1 MLEAR
6 AQASTTLHGMLQ
18 RLGRYCAGAHEPSSG
33 AGASIR
39 EGLWNVGQLVTEYAS
54 RFPGDRHAGTASWG
68 ENWRKGGVG
77 VEAAEEGD
85 ADAVYARCYVLCL
98 QHALAQLR
106 EESSR
111 HDADAG
117 CVDRITKDATWHRS
131 LIRTAAA
138 ALQQATERVWACRV
152 ELAAT
157 AGDGGVGNVEDVGL
171 GGYGGYGAGN
181 ASMIETELAA
191 SGMPLSISDA
201 QERAFAIAAARVQ
214 AHLDL
219 LKTLVTDSLDI
230 DAGKLG
236 GERQE
241 QDTTA
246 LALLALAEAR
256 NAWVWGVHRH
266 IAETA
271 DQLLGQFSFVS
282 QPCLPVSPDSPCTSA
297 TAVGASPTTHKALRS
312 SLMSRAFPALS
323 CGSAAGVGLVGAPP
337 PGQGSVRVYVNS
349 SMLPR
354 ILWRQ
359 CQEALRDEEG
369 IGETSSD
376 VQYSAAATHGNA
388 TLEESCDG
396 FEAPAAC
403 RGTAFLRATCLLW
416 AAEQLSHGQGW
427 VGGIWLGAAVAL
439 MQQAPYDLKTIGARL
454 TLLLLNK
461 ADRTDVRWGES
472 VVVGSLQSC
481 LPHAHLPLLRAA
493 LPALVTAVTMI
504 DGDAKARTGPLHG
517 GAEPSRVL
525 VLLLEHGL
533 RETNLSIRAA
543 YVRAVTCLYDHLGSR
558 ALANMGPAI
567 EMAVSVLGSGKQ
579 QIEQTLNGLGLL
591 ETIATTCWPRTHA
604 YVREIVQ
611 ATLRVAL
618 ENRGHIS
625 DKDQETLTE
634 HVTAIL
640 KALHAA
646 HEEELT
652 SLLAPARHALP
663 AVDQIVLSC
672 GLI

>member
-1 MLEAR
+1 MLEAST
-6 AQASTTLHGMLQ
+6 QASTRLHGMLQ

-39 EGLWNVGQLVTEYAS
+39 ESLWNVGQLVTEYAS
-54 RFPGDRHAGTASWG
+54 RFPNDRHAGTVSWG
-68 ENWRKGGVG
+68 ESWRTGGVG
-77 VEAAEEGD
+77 VVEEGD
-85 ADAVYARCYVLCL
+85 ADAVCARCYVLCL

-111 HDADAG
+111 HDADAA
-117 CVDRITKDATWHRS
+117 CVDRITEEATWHRS

-236 GERQE
+236 GERQQ
-241 QDTTA
+241 QDTTVV
-246 LALLALAEAR
+246 ALLALAEAR
-256 NAWVWGVHRH
+256 NAWVWGIHRH

-271 DQLLGQFSFVS
+271 DQLLGQFSVS
-282 QPCLPVSPDSPCTSA
+282 QPCLLVSPDSSCTSA
-297 TAVGASPTTHKALRS
+297 TAVGTSPTTHKALRS
-312 SLMSRAFPALS
+312 GLMSRAFPPLS
-323 CGSAAGVGLVGAPP
+323 CGSAASGGFVGAPP
-337 PGQGSVRVYVNS
+337 SGQGSVRVYVDS

-376 VQYSAAATHGNA
+376 VQYSAAATHDTA

-427 VGGIWLGAAVAL
+427 VGGIWLGVAVAL

-454 TLLLLNK
+454 TLLLVNK
-461 ADRTDVRWGES
+461 ADRTDVRLRES

-493 LPALVTAVTMI
+493 LPALVKAVTMI
-504 DGDAKARTGPLHG
+504 DGDAKAPTGPLHG

-525 VLLLEHGL
+525 ILLLEHGL

-543 YVRAVTCLYDHLGSR
+543 YVRAVTSLYDHLGSR

-579 QIEQTLNGLGLL
+579 QIEQTLSGLGLL

-604 YVREIVQ
+604 YLREIVQ

-625 DKDQETLTE
+625 DKDQETLTD

-640 KALHAA
+640 QALHAA
-646 HEEELT
+646 HGEKLS